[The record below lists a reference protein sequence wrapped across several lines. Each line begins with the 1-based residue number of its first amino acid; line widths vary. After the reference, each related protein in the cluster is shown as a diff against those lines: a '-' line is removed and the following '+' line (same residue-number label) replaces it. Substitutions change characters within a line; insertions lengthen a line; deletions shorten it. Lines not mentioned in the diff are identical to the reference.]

1 MNLRFIE
8 TFVLLARLGSFR
20 ATAER
25 LNTTQPA
32 VYARIHALEREL
44 GVVLFLRGGRGAQ
57 LTPEG
62 VEALRH
68 AETVLAGWEA
78 MCQAAAGPEAY
89 AGAVRI
95 GAIDAVVRT
104 WLPGLIER
112 LRTALP
118 RATVEITADTSIN
131 LARGV
136 ESGEIH
142 LAFIIDPPGGS
153 RAPSDARSGTG
164 ADAGTAPGP
173 GSDTVSGP
181 GSDAGPG
188 PGPGAAAP
196 DARWFARPICTFAM
210 AWVASPDLVAADRPL
225 ALAEV
230 ARLPIITYPAD
241 TPPYRLIVDYLGAGG
256 LPSRPASSSNSLS
269 TMIRLAADGLGLAA
283 IPPACI
289 ARPLAD
295 RELIVVPVEK
305 PFPPLVIHALAR
317 GPEPTPLVRTLL
329 AEAAAAA
336 HGFCA
341 ASDPAV
347 AWG

>member
-32 VYARIHALEREL
+32 VSARIHALEREL

-153 RAPSDARSGTG
+153 RGALRRSLRHWRRRRHRAPAQGPTRSPALAATP
-164 ADAGTAPGP
+164 A
-173 GSDTVSGP
+173 
-181 GSDAGPG
+181 PG

-210 AWVASPDLVAADRPL
+210 AWVASPDLVAADRP
-225 ALAEV
+225 
-230 ARLPIITYPAD
+230 ARPGRGRPPAD
-241 TPPYRLIVDYLGAGG
+241 HHLPGRHAALPADRRLSGRR
-256 LPSRPASSSNSLS
+256 RPAQPAGEFVE
-269 TMIRLAADGLGLAA
+269 LAVDHDPPRRRRPRPRGDPAGLHR
-283 IPPACI
+283 PPAW
-289 ARPLAD
+289 
-295 RELIVVPVEK
+295 
-305 PFPPLVIHALAR
+305 
-317 GPEPTPLVRTLL
+317 PT
-329 AEAAAAA
+329 AN
-336 HGFCA
+336 
-341 ASDPAV
+341 
-347 AWG
+347 

>member
-32 VYARIHALEREL
+32 VSARIHALEREL
-44 GVVLFLRGGRGAQ
+44 GVALFLRGGRGAQ

-78 MCQAAAGPEAY
+78 MCQTAAGPEAY

-153 RAPSDARSGTG
+153 RAPSGGGGGGVA
-164 ADAGTAPGP
+164 
-173 GSDTVSGP
+173 SGP
-181 GSDAGPG
+181 GTGTGPNTDVGPDPSTGSGPG
-188 PGPGAAAP
+188 TGAAAP
-196 DARWFARPICTFAM
+196 DARWYARPVCTFAM

-305 PFPPLVIHALAR
+305 PFPPLEIHALAR

-329 AEAAAAA
+329 AEATAAA
-336 HGFCA
+336 HAFCTD
-341 ASDPAV
+341 SDPAV